1 LGFKS
6 ANYEEIKA
14 AKAAEQPI
22 KRHHH
27 FNDDDTTAIRCVGDG
42 QHCRDVRMTTMEE
55 TILSK
60 GVPTTAIV
68 NASAGTPPDT
78 TIADKTTTANT
89 ATAAATSEG
98 SIAYETRS
106 ARTATMKTKDTTIDT
121 GAAIAT
127 TTDVTKKVTT
137 IDTSA
142 DTTKDKT
149 IDTGAAIATMTD
161 VTTDNDE
168 RKRGMLLESQAMIA
182 KNAKTT
188 MPEINNATTMTG
200 TPIAATTSMSGSV
213 ADHGSS
219 KSVAENDLGQKT
231 KGNKKV
237 SIISDMFLFP
247 KWN

>member
-1 LGFKS
+1 
-6 ANYEEIKA
+6 
-14 AKAAEQPI
+14 
-22 KRHHH
+22 
-27 FNDDDTTAIRCVGDG
+27 
-42 QHCRDVRMTTMEE
+42 MTTMEE

-60 GVPTTAIV
+60 GAPTTAIA
-68 NASAGTPPDT
+68 NAIAGTPPDT

-89 ATAAATSEG
+89 ATAAATTEG
-98 SIAYETRS
+98 SIAYQARS
-106 ARTATMKTKDTTIDT
+106 ARTGTTKKKDTTIDT

-127 TTDVTKKVTT
+127 TTDVTKKDTT

-142 DTTKDKT
+142 DTTKDTT
-149 IDTGAAIATMTD
+149 IDMGAAIATMTD

-182 KNAKTT
+182 KNAITT
-188 MPEINNATTMTG
+188 MPEINNAATMTD
-200 TPIAATTSMSGSV
+200 TPIAATSPSRSV

-219 KSVAENDLGQKT
+219 ESVPENDLGQTT

>member
-1 LGFKS
+1 MTIPLQSGAS
-6 ANYEEIKA
+6 EMGSTTERTTI
-14 AKAAEQPI
+14 
-22 KRHHH
+22 
-27 FNDDDTTAIRCVGDG
+27 DTSVVIAT
-42 QHCRDVRMTTMEE
+42 MTTMEE

-60 GVPTTAIV
+60 GASTTAIA
-68 NASAGTPPDT
+68 NAIAGTPPDT
-78 TIADKTTTANT
+78 TIANKTTTANT
-89 ATAAATSEG
+89 ATAVATTEG
-98 SIAYETRS
+98 SIAYQTRS

-127 TTDVTKKVTT
+127 TTEVTKKDTT

-142 DTTKDKT
+142 DMTKDTT
-149 IDTGAAIATMTD
+149 IDTGAVITTTTD
-161 VTTDNDE
+161 VTTDNDK

-188 MPEINNATTMTG
+188 MPEINNAATMTG
-200 TPIAATTSMSGSV
+200 TPIVATTSTSGSV
-213 ADHGSS
+213 ANHGSS
-219 KSVAENDLGQKT
+219 ESVAENDLGQTT